1 MLSFHYIVCNIAD
14 REKYHVKKLVFV
26 DQKLEKT
33 DEYFM
38 SEDKISMLKN
48 SNDEKNYTM
57 IDDSKID
64 LDTFLKSVNLFY
76 N

>member
-1 MLSFHYIVCNIAD
+1 MLSFHYIVCNIANK
-14 REKYHVKKLVFV
+14 EKYHVKKLVFV

-38 SEDKISMLKN
+38 SEDKIVNLRN
-48 SNDEKNYTM
+48 SNEEKNYT
-57 IDDSKID
+57 IINDSKID
-64 LDTFLKSVNLFY
+64 LDSFLKSVNLFY

>member
-14 REKYHVKKLVFV
+14 KEKYHVKKLVFV

-38 SEDKISMLKN
+38 SEDKIASLKN

>member
-14 REKYHVKKLVFV
+14 KEKYHVKKLIFV
-26 DQKLEKT
+26 DNKLEKT

-38 SEDKISMLKN
+38 TEDKIIQLKN
-48 SNDEKNYTM
+48 SYDEKNYTVVN
-57 IDDSKID
+57 DTKID

>member
-1 MLSFHYIVCNIAD
+1 MLSFHYIVCNIANND
-14 REKYHVKKLVFV
+14 KYHVKKLIFV
-26 DQKLEKT
+26 DNKLEKT

-38 SEDKISMLKN
+38 TEDKIIQLKN
-48 SNDEKNYTM
+48 SYDEKNYTVVN
-57 IDDSKID
+57 DTKID